1 MLALLWEALTWSG
14 DDQEESN
21 AIRGAGLLN
30 CKTSVVGEVILV
42 CLSLLLKKSWNPYNG
57 LGWKVPQRPSI
68 RNHLPWAGYHPPDQ
82 GLRRW
87 GIHSFFGLSGI
98 LFLWSIRNNNDSKF
112 ANCHSK
118 ANLSYLQ
125 DGRGQSGGIL
135 FCSAASG
142 TRVLLKYHGLT
153 LLIDTLHPLTAK
165 ESSPVDSHVKKSIFT
180 LYIFPGD
187 FQLHIFLCTINN

>member
-1 MLALLWEALTWSG
+1 MAWVGRYLKDHPFTTTCHGLVTTHQIRASG
-14 DDQEESN
+14 DEASI
-21 AIRGAGLLN
+21 ASLG
-30 CKTSVVGEVILV
+30 CLV
-42 CLSLLLKKSWNPYNG
+42 YC
-57 LGWKVPQRPSI
+57 
-68 RNHLPWAGYHPPDQ
+68 
-82 GLRRW
+82 
-87 GIHSFFGLSGI
+87 
-98 LFLWSIRNNNDSKF
+98 FLWSIRNNSDSKF

-153 LLIDTLHPLTAK
+153 LLIDTSHPLTAK
-165 ESSPVDSHVKKSIFT
+165 ESSPVDPHVKKSIFT